1 MADKRKINIEIL
13 NEMMTIL
20 SSESTEYMRDLESF
34 INNKINQ
41 TKSVNPTA
49 RTGQL
54 FAITLLNLAN
64 ELYELEEKEETRLEE
79 LLQKEKE
86 FLEIERKNLEKSQEE
101 MEKVLKKSK
110 VHEKVLEDEKESLA
124 KEKESLAKEIQDL
137 KNKVNHHRQIL
148 NNKDQE
154 MVHLQNISKEFER
167 ENERLRKELSYY
179 EL

>member
-34 INNKINQ
+34 INDKINQ

-124 KEKESLAKEIQDL
+124 KEIQDL

>member
-124 KEKESLAKEIQDL
+124 KEIQDL

>member
-64 ELYELEEKEETRLEE
+64 ELYELEEKE
-79 LLQKEKE
+79 

-110 VHEKVLEDEKESLA
+110 VHEKVLED
-124 KEKESLAKEIQDL
+124 EKESLAKEIQDL